1 MDKELEELKKMM
13 DLFPKNTGLLP
24 APIFPQLLIWLGQMQ
39 KVLKEALDTK
49 KEDDF
54 IIVQAVS
61 IQIHIIS
68 YFIAFMRIWSA
79 LTKENILT
87 MSAESLIEFVN
98 SIKSTEHERTENTDK
113 INNFLSDLEFL
124 LEKTDGHKDN

>member
-13 DLFPKNTGLLP
+13 ELFPKDTGLLTT
-24 APIFPQLLIWLGQMQ
+24 PIFPQLLIRLGQIQ
-39 KVLKEALDTK
+39 KVLKEILDTR
-49 KEDDF
+49 KEDDLV
-54 IIVQAVS
+54 IAQALS
-61 IQIHIIS
+61 MEMHIIS

-79 LTKENILT
+79 LTKENVLT

-98 SIKSTEHERTENTDK
+98 SIKSMEHKRTENADK